1 MKPETSW
8 LQWAKISIIRMLTC
22 GLRISINLFCK
33 YLLYPQYPASFSLT
47 TQGRRRLLKH
57 YSRYGNQL
65 QSNGSKYNLIYST
78 PSCYLKAVHDQAEKE
93 KLNFYVK
100 TDDYFPY
107 ASDPNAYWTGY
118 FTSKPTIKRFER
130 LGNNFLQVRLP

>member
-1 MKPETSW
+1 M
-8 LQWAKISIIRMLTC
+8 
-22 GLRISINLFCK
+22 
-33 YLLYPQYPASFSLT
+33 
-47 TQGRRRLLKH
+47 
-57 YSRYGNQL
+57 

-118 FTSKPTIKRFER
+118 FASKPTIKRFER
-130 LGNNFLQVRLP
+130 LGNNFLQASQIFTLKILQKILLNFLHFNVWS